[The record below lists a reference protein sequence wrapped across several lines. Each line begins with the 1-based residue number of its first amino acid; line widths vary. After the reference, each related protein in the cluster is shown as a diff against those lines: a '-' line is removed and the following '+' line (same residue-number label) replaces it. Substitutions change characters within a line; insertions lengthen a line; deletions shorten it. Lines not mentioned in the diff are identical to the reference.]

1 MNKELIDRAWACLPR
16 EFKEKVKKKYARC
29 VKIDE
34 DDNSNLPAYAVKSA
48 ITRRAL
54 LENLFGIHNLTSDAE
69 GEEMLTVKRSD
80 VINEFD
86 KLHKLS
92 YKAADLQVGLNAF
105 RTLFGSKCLPDELN
119 EDNFAKSEPK
129 PSEPKE
135 KSSNSTELKSQEV
148 DKHFDAIIKDG
159 FREHNRLHIAAMI
172 MSGLLASGKEKH
184 PVRRALDLADALIA
198 EAEKGGDNA

>member
-1 MNKELIDRAWACLPR
+1 MNKELIDKAWACLPR
-16 EFKEKVKKKYARC
+16 EFKEEVKRLYRIAESD
-29 VKIDE
+29 VDQMI
-34 DDNSNLPAYAVKSA
+34 AM
-48 ITRRAL
+48 IM
-54 LENLFGIHNLTSDAE
+54 LENVFGLHNLTSDAE
-69 GEEMLTVKRSD
+69 GEEMLTCEK
-80 VINEFD
+80 
-86 KLHKLS
+86 
-92 YKAADLQVGLNAF
+92 YKVEEALNYCDELDSISGSHNMRNWGEQMIAY
-105 RTLFGSKCLPDELN
+105 LFGSKCLLDEDVH
-119 EDNFAKSEPK
+119 EDNFTSIEPK
-129 PSEPKE
+129 PAEPKE